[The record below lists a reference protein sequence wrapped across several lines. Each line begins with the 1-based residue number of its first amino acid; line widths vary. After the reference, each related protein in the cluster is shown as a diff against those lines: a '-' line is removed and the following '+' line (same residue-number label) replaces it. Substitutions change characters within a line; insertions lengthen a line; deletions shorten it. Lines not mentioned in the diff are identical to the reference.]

1 MTAAQRID
9 QAVACT
15 LPLYSSVEDQA
26 PDRLI
31 SLAELAAL
39 ASAPTLGPKLK
50 AAAVTPYSATGKK
63 KEHALQSSY
72 HLIVIDH
79 DHDNLDA
86 AGIESIYDSFGVA
99 FLAYTTSS
107 HQRPDKQDVIGN
119 RWRVLVPLAAP
130 IDAAQYNRLAC
141 GIAYALGTDQAQA
154 RAQQVFFAPNRVD
167 VDQPYQHTDR
177 LSRPHL
183 DVDDYSQPLIDE
195 ALAGWQSLQRAKEVQ
210 AQAAVVK
217 ARPVLSADKVG
228 IIDKALAAYSLRDL
242 LEANGYKRQGAD
254 YLSPTSSSG
263 NAGVHILER
272 DGKEVCYSHHGDSD
286 PLSAMNN
293 NGHALDAFDVL
304 VALEYR
310 GDFTLAIRTEAK
322 KLDQEGQKQR
332 QREHMQ
338 AKAEQEAA
346 AHQDAEPE
354 QEPEEAPA
362 PAFDNEL
369 PGRLGELQLA
379 IFNRMRKPSAL
390 GAAMVALTVCGHLL
404 GRRVLGPTKLGC
416 NLQTIICAATG
427 RGKDALVS
435 APEWLMRPLS
445 EAMQATITGQFSSR
459 PALHEHLMQ
468 QPCTL
473 ASIDEIGHMM
483 KAIASPRESH
493 MHDLGGFIMELYSAA
508 AKIVTPRARC
518 KSRGVTDL
526 QPVKHPHFSLVG
538 ATTPAML
545 GLALTSDMTAAG
557 QLNRLLICCLDDWN
571 GHRQTP
577 LFSGAPAW
585 WAGWVDSL
593 QSTYPDPG
601 DFGEPV
607 AMVWA
612 KDADAFFWS
621 EDARRD
627 DLLDGQPDMVQQLRR
642 RDIEHALKI
651 AQIVALADLKTEV
664 TRSNLEWAFAFVDR
678 LQWAV
683 LDMCRSE
690 GILQGSS
697 LDAVARTAA
706 DHLRKHGPKTE
717 ARLAAD
723 CRVFGETKSG
733 DRAHVTRIMRESFGV
748 TSAATGRT
756 TKLAVLR

>member
-39 ASAPTLGPKLK
+39 ASAPTLGPKLE

-141 GIAYALGTDQAQA
+141 GIAYALGADMAQA
-154 RAQQVFFAPNRVD
+154 RVNQVFFAPNREAA
-167 VDQPYQHTDR
+167 DQPYQHLDR

-183 DVDDYSQPLIDE
+183 DADDYSQPLIDE

-217 ARPVLSADKVG
+217 VRPVLSADKVG
-228 IIDKALAAYSLRDL
+228 IIEKAQAAYSIRDL

-310 GDFTLAIRTEAK
+310 GDFTLAIRTEAA

-338 AKAEQEAA
+338 AKAEQQPSQAEGEPARPRFKLLDGFDLAA
-346 AHQDAEPE
+346 NAKAPVYLIDEILEEDAHGIMGGASMTYKTFIALRMAYSVCTGEP
-354 QEPEEAPA
+354 
-362 PAFDNEL
+362 F
-369 PGRLGELQLA
+369 
-379 IFNRMRKPSAL
+379 M
-390 GAAMVALTVCGHLL
+390 
-404 GRRVLGPTKLGC
+404 GRRVYRQGKVLFIAGEGASGLSRRWKALQLKLGTVPAGQFKMYGEGVTLKDATAMQRLKEC
-416 NLQTIICAATG
+416 IEDLKPTLVIFDTFAALSG
-427 RGKDALVS
+427 GVDENSPSEVGGALSHVRRACQAGGASSLIVHHFGKDATKGFRGASSFTNDVDFAFMVNRPDNGPGDRS
-435 APEWLMRPLS
+435 ACMVCHKMKDGDQFKPLH
-445 EAMQATITGQFSSR
+445 F
-459 PALHEHLMQ
+459 
-468 QPCTL
+468 
-473 ASIDEIGHMM
+473 
-483 KAIASPRESH
+483 KASPVP
-493 MHDLGGFIMELYSAA
+493 LGLIDQKGQEVY
-508 AKIVTPRARC
+508 
-518 KSRGVTDL
+518 
-526 QPVKHPHFSLVG
+526 SLVVEEGEKG
-538 ATTPAML
+538 AGADFESILENGTHWQK
-545 GLALTSDMTAAG
+545 ALEALRICWRTQRDNLEVAGHGDKNPSVTWADWKQAA
-557 QLNRLLICCLDDWN
+557 DDI
-571 GHRQTP
+571 G
-577 LFSGAPAW
+577 G
-585 WAGWVDSL
+585 
-593 QSTYPDPG
+593 
-601 DFGEPV
+601 
-607 AMVWA
+607 
-612 KDADAFFWS
+612 
-621 EDARRD
+621 
-627 DLLDGQPDMVQQLRR
+627 
-642 RDIEHALKI
+642 I
-651 AQIVALADLKTEV
+651 
-664 TRSNLEWAFAFVDR
+664 SNL
-678 LQWAV
+678 
-683 LDMCRSE
+683 
-690 GILQGSS
+690 
-697 LDAVARTAA
+697 
-706 DHLRKHGPKTE
+706 RKERKKLEEKELIECLSGNEFRPKN
-717 ARLAAD
+717 
-723 CRVFGETKSG
+723 
-733 DRAHVTRIMRESFGV
+733 
-748 TSAATGRT
+748 
-756 TKLAVLR
+756 